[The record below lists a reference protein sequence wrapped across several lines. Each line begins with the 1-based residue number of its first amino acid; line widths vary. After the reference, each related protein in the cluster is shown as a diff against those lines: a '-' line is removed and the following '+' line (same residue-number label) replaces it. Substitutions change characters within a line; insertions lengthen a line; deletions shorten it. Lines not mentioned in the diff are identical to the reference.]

1 MFARRRI
8 AGWLAVVA
16 AAACLTPLPAP
27 GRRASSRHRR
37 RSPGHGGRRHLLLR
51 RGGRGRPA
59 LARFTQDPAPRFL
72 DGDLY
77 IFVLSEEGVSL
88 AHGAMT
94 TLVGSDLSDLRDV
107 DGKALMR
114 EMLTAATADGAWVDY
129 KWMNPVTGAI
139 EPKSSWV
146 RRHDD
151 RIFGV
156 GVYRP

>member
-16 AAACLTPLPAP
+16 AAACLVPLPPQAEE
-27 GRRASSRHRR
+27 RH
-37 RSPGHGGRRHLLLR
+37 HGTAAEAQAMVADAIAYYDEVGEET
-51 RGGRGRPA
+51 A

-77 IFVLSEEGVSL
+77 VFVLSGEGVSL
-88 AHGAMT
+88 AHGAIP

-114 EMLTAATADGAWVDY
+114 EMLAAATADGAWVDY

-146 RRHDD
+146 RRHDG

-156 GVYRP
+156 GIYRP